1 VSHPLRFRAEVTG
14 HFVQF
19 FSRYPKIKT
28 VRWHSRFKA
37 EYDALRD
44 AKAAK
49 TECEASGKIPWPDD
63 LRPKES
69 QPEKSLQ
76 AADPAA
82 GTALTNTPNHQ
93 QKGPATGAKQQNSR
107 HGQSSKLWDTSN
119 VPDL

>member
-1 VSHPLRFRAEVTG
+1 VTHPLRFRAEVTG

-19 FSRYPKIKT
+19 FSSDPKIKT

-49 TECEASGKIPWPDD
+49 TEYEASGKIPWPDD

-69 QPEKSLQ
+69 QPEKPVCRQQTQQQELR
-76 AADPAA
+76 
-82 GTALTNTPNHQ
+82 LRTPRIINR
-93 QKGPATGAKQQNSR
+93 KDRP
-107 HGQSSKLWDTSN
+107 
-119 VPDL
+119 